1 MGHTFGIF
9 SKSVGNVT
17 FGKMRSS
24 LVEGAF
30 HPNHPDNPDS
40 PNRPRA
46 EDRYAGYQNP
56 LLGDPGKGQIGRWQT
71 VNLDSLES
79 MIDQM
84 IEQFV
89 RDKNW
94 YAKVRCREA
103 LWNMYRRLEWWVN
116 QQIDPQK
123 NDYQR
128 ALLMVR
134 DCIYKILKNAE
145 QPDGTHQNVS
155 LPVCP
160 APYYHHFS
168 GYYLN
173 HYDAIDKE
181 VPTFD
186 MRTLPLS
193 DKFHGLF
200 RYVSSTEDQEW
211 KMVHSVGSNEMAG
224 SENIM
229 KLDVTTLKHGNSSK
243 VTFQWRF
250 KKQGFIRFKYMV
262 STAPGDGLL
271 FFINNNQV
279 GGEWNQNNS
288 WQEAKFHVKPGQT
301 YKFDWFVRRMS
312 DRRFGKNA
320 VYVKDVEC
328 VEVVQSLDE
337 QTPPD
342 VDTLGDAAYNI
353 PGWEWITFSDKS
365 IMTTYFSGINDTLS
379 RKVQRVIDAE
389 CAGDFSFQYEMG
401 VDNPPY
407 TNESVLFFDEE
418 FASRTQIGEG
428 VRGSTAVSQHGW
440 QWSLDGRSSSTQE
453 DSAIISYDIEIGD
466 NCTVDLTGDVQL
478 ICPPLEIDHYE
489 ERTTNVS
496 DPLNFSFTGV
506 SHWEWKSIPGLGS
519 GIYMQDPI
527 VSGNGDATY
536 TLELEADGWIEFS
549 FTTGLRDTERLLV
562 IINDVQQLEAT
573 GDEWE
578 KNVQLPL
585 VKGRNTVIFR
595 IQDDLTEEPLE
606 ETYPGEFSYRSSSG
620 KHKTP
625 MGSYIDVD
633 REWRTD
639 KNSSYT
645 EKDRAENV
653 YNIFLNPGS
662 FFDFSEEL
670 ELKSLVDDSEED
682 DYEVIFSEDFNDRD
696 NYAREIRVD
705 DNWEWEDIVTR
716 YHGEGHGGDGVLKV
730 ENKDG
735 TLNRLYVENI
745 DLNEPGFVKFEYGGS
760 FSDYEYLSLYSN
772 NRLIWSENKST
783 SDPLGRTVL
792 VPLGRGKQTLK
803 WVFEDCDEIE
813 VEDPDPDYKPP
824 TKPDPST
831 GGEKCYPAGSETHL
845 GDYSPFI
852 DHQQVY
858 ESKRK
863 FRVRWMQYTQGP
875 VKIYYDGN
883 VPIAQGTERDGY
895 TLRRFINNSSVTSA
909 KYSERLKIYAGK
921 GYDVPNAFDVPV
933 KWVFRPH
940 PDAAKKTPIHY
951 DNTYV
956 ITSEQV
962 ANKNNSSTFWY
973 VIFDSVGN
981 EHLEVEFDYQ
991 YYCYELDSQQ
1001 GNKNGRQV
1009 STKRLYSYAIAT
1021 EYDPKTNS
1029 HLLVTRKSIGWNT
1042 PTITTTGNKRMNV
1055 GNKQNPYKIRD
1066 WSAAKHHAAPK
1077 FYCNKPGPYC
1087 IVFDVKRTFFKD
1099 STLGKDEVP
1108 YYIAIRNLKLTSNK
1122 HREFSNNYDDTKV
1135 EVTVTDITN
1144 RTIIDSYPL
1153 SAGPTGQAEHF
1164 IKYDVPQGR
1173 HYRIDYKLLK
1183 GISHRGGLD
1192 DNGGVFT
1199 LSQGKAEEKW
1209 GRYCIDKLGSIYPK
1223 DNSPYEPNLPPP
1235 TQVIIP
1241 DDSWCWIDTI
1251 EIRQSK
1257 KSKPCRDAYVRVRV
1271 YDEDNG
1277 TIISEEKYT
1286 DFDDV
1291 QTIKAAITN
1300 DSDEGK
1306 NYSIRIKFY
1315 TDCDAEA
1322 RLSNGEYTFHDK
1334 LPLPKSSAFV
1344 YNFKTTANVPIWM
1357 GGCNGSNIQVN
1368 IYDQTGNKL
1377 QNTTVNLSGN
1387 YDFTLENLSKPSV
1400 SKVRV
1405 EITTEQKGEI
1415 SEWTGK
1421 SYLTTFKLRN
1431 FKATENWTIVPSPF
1445 NSQLDFFIDGVLRG
1459 SYTNAGGAPV
1469 FQVDRGRHTFTW
1481 VFTAK
1486 GTTEVW
1492 DYCNIDYIKLTNWIC
1507 DKVLVTPYCD
1517 PGSGDKCVEALI
1529 KCLLAIWKQ
1538 RPEACV
1544 IGKRIWL
1551 FT

>member
-84 IEQFV
+84 MEQFV

-211 KMVHSVGSNEMAG
+211 KMVHSVGTNEMAG

-250 KKQGFIRFKYMV
+250 KKQGFIRFKYMA
-262 STAPGDGLL
+262 STSPGDGLL

-279 GGEWNQNNS
+279 GGEWNQNSS
-288 WQEAKFHVKPGQT
+288 WQEAKFNVKPGQT

-342 VDTLGDAAYNI
+342 VDTLGDAAYDI

-365 IMTTYFSGINDTLS
+365 IITTYFSGINDMLS

-407 TNESVLFFDEE
+407 TDESSLFFDEE
-418 FASRTQIGEG
+418 FVSLTQSGEG
-428 VRGSTAVSQHGW
+428 GRGSTAVSHHGW

-453 DSAIISYDIEIGD
+453 DSAVISYDVEIGD
-466 NCTVDLTGDVQL
+466 NCSVDLTGDVQL

-489 ERTTNVS
+489 ERTTTVT
-496 DPLNFSFTGV
+496 DPINFSFTGENR
-506 SHWEWKSIPGLGS
+506 WEWETIPGLGS
-519 GIYMQDPI
+519 GIYMKDPI

-536 TLELEADGWIEFS
+536 TFDLEADGWIEFS

-585 VKGRNTVIFR
+585 TKGRNTVIFR

-633 REWRTD
+633 REWKTD
-639 KNSSYT
+639 RNSSYT
-645 EKDRAENV
+645 KKDRAENV
-653 YNIFLNPGS
+653 YDIFLNPGS
-662 FFDFSEEL
+662 SFEFSEEL
-670 ELKSLVDDSEED
+670 ELKSLVDESKED
-682 DYEVIFSEDFNDRD
+682 EYEVIFSEDFNNRD
-696 NYAREIRVD
+696 KYAREIRVD

-735 TLNRLYVENI
+735 TRNRLYVENI
-745 DLNEPGFVKFEYGGS
+745 DLDEPGFVKFEYGGS

-772 NRLIWSENKST
+772 NRLIWSENKSS
-783 SDPLGRTVL
+783 SDPLGHTVV
-792 VPLGRGKQTLK
+792 VPLSRGKQTLK
-803 WVFEDCDEIE
+803 WVFEDCDKVE
-813 VEDPDPDYKPP
+813 VEDPDSGYKPP
-824 TKPDPST
+824 TKPAPST
-831 GGEKCYPAGSETHL
+831 GGEQCYPAGTYTHPAIYGPGSKPPHKTHL
-845 GDYSPFI
+845 
-852 DHQQVY
+852 
-858 ESKRK
+858 K
-863 FRVRWMQYTQGP
+863 FDWGYQYDPSEP
-875 VKIYYDGN
+875 VKVYYDASGS
-883 VPIAQGTERDGY
+883 VPIAHGTYRDDF
-895 TLRRFINNSSVTSA
+895 TIRRFIDNSSITKA
-909 KYSERLKIYAGK
+909 IYSEQLEIYSGK
-921 GYDVPNAFDVPV
+921 GFDVPNAFDVPV
-933 KWVFRPH
+933 EWIFRPI
-940 PDAAKKTPIHY
+940 PDAPNKTPIHY
-951 DNTYV
+951 ENSYV
-956 ITSEQV
+956 LTSEQV
-962 ANKNNSSTFWY
+962 TNKSYPYVYWY
-973 VIFDSVGN
+973 AVFDSVGN
-981 EHLEVEFDYQ
+981 ERLTVEFDYQ
-991 YYCYELDSQQ
+991 YYCYEIDNRQ

-1009 STKRLYSYAIAT
+1009 STLRIASNAAVAEYKR
-1021 EYDPKTNS
+1021 ETNS
-1029 HLLVTRKSIGWNT
+1029 HIYATRRGIRWSTPSI
-1042 PTITTTGNKRMNV
+1042 PRTGNKMMNV
-1055 GNKQNPYKIRD
+1055 GKLQNPYKIKD
-1066 WSAAKHHAAPK
+1066 WSGSKPHSSQE
-1077 FYCNKPGPYC
+1077 FYCNKPGTYC
-1087 IVFDVKRTFFKD
+1087 IAFEFQSF
-1099 STLGKDEVP
+1099 LGKSSKVGKDNIP
-1108 YYIAIRNLKLTSNK
+1108 YYIAIRNLKLQSNK
-1122 HREFSNNYDDTKV
+1122 QRKFSNDFDNTQV
-1135 EVTVTDITN
+1135 QLTVTDLSN
-1144 RTIIDSYPL
+1144 RTIIDSEL
-1153 SAGPTGQAEHF
+1153 LTTEGKGWVEKS
-1164 IKYDVPQGR
+1164 IKYELPLNS
-1173 HYRIDYKLLK
+1173 HYRIDYTLLK
-1183 GISHRGGLD
+1183 GLSHRGGKD
-1192 DNGGVFT
+1192 DNGGCFLLKNGTVQEIWK
-1199 LSQGKAEEKW
+1199 S
-1209 GRYCIDKLGSIYPK
+1209 YCKDKLGSIYPK

-1257 KSKPCRDAYVRVRV
+1257 KSKPCRDAYVRVRI

-1277 TIISEEKYT
+1277 NIISEEKYS

-1344 YNFKTTANVPIWM
+1344 YNFETTANVPIWM

-1368 IYDQTGNKL
+1368 IYDQAGNKL

-1405 EITTEQKGEI
+1405 EIKTEQKGEI

-1459 SYTNAGGAPV
+1459 SYTDAGGAPV

-1486 GTTEVW
+1486 GTSEVW

>member
-46 EDRYAGYQNP
+46 EDRYAAYQNP

-211 KMVHSVGSNEMAG
+211 KMVHSIGSNEMAG
-224 SENIM
+224 NENIM

-250 KKQGFIRFKYMV
+250 KKQGFIRFKYMA

-279 GGEWNQNNS
+279 GGEWNQNS
-288 WQEAKFHVKPGQT
+288 GWQEAKFHVKPGQT

-312 DRRFGKNA
+312 DRRFGQNA

-342 VDTLGDAAYNI
+342 VDTLEDAAYHI

-407 TNESVLFFDEE
+407 TDESSLFFDEE
-418 FASRTQIGEG
+418 FVSLTQSGEG
-428 VRGSTAVSQHGW
+428 VRGSTAVSHHGW

-453 DSAIISYDIEIGD
+453 DSAVISYDVEIGD
-466 NCTVDLTGDVQL
+466 NCSVDLTGDVQL

-489 ERTTNVS
+489 ERTTNVT
-496 DPLNFSFTGV
+496 DPINFSFTGENR
-506 SHWEWKSIPGLGS
+506 WEWETIPGLGS
-519 GIYMQDPI
+519 GIYMKDPI

-536 TLELEADGWIEFS
+536 TFDLEADGWIEFS

-562 IINDVQQLEAT
+562 IINDVQELEAT

-633 REWRTD
+633 REWKTD

-645 EKDRAENV
+645 KEDRAENI
-653 YNIFLNPGS
+653 YDIFLNPGS
-662 FFDFSEEL
+662 SFEFSEEL
-670 ELKSLVDDSEED
+670 ELKNLVDESKED
-682 DYEVIFSEDFNDRD
+682 EYEVIFSENFNDRD
-696 NYAREIRVD
+696 KYAREIRVD

-730 ENKDG
+730 ENKND
-735 TLNRLYVENI
+735 TRNRLYVENI
-745 DLNEPGFVKFEYGGS
+745 ALDEPGFVKFEYGGS

-783 SDPLGRTVL
+783 SDPLGHTVV
-792 VPLGRGKQTLK
+792 VPLSRGKQTLK
-803 WVFEDCDEIE
+803 WVFEDHDKVE
-813 VEDPDPDYKPP
+813 VEDPDSSYKPP
-824 TKPDPST
+824 TKPSPST
-831 GGEKCYPAGSETHL
+831 GGEKSYPAGTETYL
-845 GDYSPFI
+845 ANYSTLFESQP
-852 DHQQVY
+852 VY
-858 ESKRK
+858 ESKRL
-863 FRVRWMQYTQGP
+863 FRIRWIQNNFQL
-875 VKIYYDGN
+875 VKIYKDGD
-883 VPIAQGTERDGY
+883 VPIAQGTEEDGY
-895 TLRRFINNSSVTSA
+895 TIRRHINNSPITEA
-909 KYSERLKIYAGK
+909 HYSERLKVYAGK
-921 GYDVPNAFDVPV
+921 GFNVPNDFEVPY
-933 KWVFRPH
+933 KWHFRPNPNAPH
-940 PDAAKKTPIHY
+940 KMPIY
-951 DNTYV
+951 YNGTYV
-956 ITSEQV
+956 LTSEQIPNQNAQKV
-962 ANKNNSSTFWY
+962 HWY
-973 VIFDSVGN
+973 AVYESLGN
-981 EHLEVEFDYQ
+981 EEIEIEFDYQ
-991 YYCYELDSQQ
+991 YYVFELD
-1001 GNKNGRQV
+1001 NKQSNKSGRQV
-1009 STKRLYSYAIAT
+1009 STRRMRGFVTNAK
-1021 EYDPKTNS
+1021 YDKKNNTHYGNQHMGWS
-1029 HLLVTRKSIGWNT
+1029 TSLNHDHYRKENT
-1042 PTITTTGNKRMNV
+1042 GKI
-1055 GNKQNPYKIRD
+1055 QNPLDISDWTSSMHFGPRKKVKI
-1066 WSAAKHHAAPK
+1066 K
-1077 FYCNKPGPYC
+1077 NPGTYC
-1087 IVFDVKRTFFKD
+1087 IAFYLENHTEKSSVY
-1099 STLGKDEVP
+1099 GKNKVP
-1108 YYIAIRNLKLTSNK
+1108 FYFAIRNLKLKSDK
-1122 HREFSNNYDDTKV
+1122 HRNVSNDYDDTKV
-1135 EVTVTDITN
+1135 EVTVTDMAN
-1144 RTIIDSYPL
+1144 GTIIDSDIL
-1153 SAGPTGQAEHF
+1153 SAGATGQADKIIE
-1164 IKYDVPQGR
+1164 YDVPQGR
-1173 HYRIDYKLLK
+1173 HYRFDYKLLK
-1183 GISHRGGLD
+1183 GISRRGGLD

-1209 GRYCIDKLGSIYPK
+1209 IGYSSDILGSIYPK

-1235 TQVIIP
+1235 TKVIIP

-1277 TIISEEKYT
+1277 TIISEEKYS

-1334 LPLPKSSAFV
+1334 LPLPKSSVFV

-1357 GGCNGSNIQVN
+1357 GGCNGSNIQVK
-1368 IYDQTGNKL
+1368 IYDQAGNKL
-1377 QNTTVNLSGN
+1377 QNTSVNLSGN
-1387 YDFTLENLSKPSV
+1387 YDFTLENLSKSNV
-1400 SKVRV
+1400 TKVRV

-1431 FKATENWTIVPSPF
+1431 FKASENWTIVPSPF
-1445 NSQLDFFIDGVLRG
+1445 NSQLEFFIDGVLRG